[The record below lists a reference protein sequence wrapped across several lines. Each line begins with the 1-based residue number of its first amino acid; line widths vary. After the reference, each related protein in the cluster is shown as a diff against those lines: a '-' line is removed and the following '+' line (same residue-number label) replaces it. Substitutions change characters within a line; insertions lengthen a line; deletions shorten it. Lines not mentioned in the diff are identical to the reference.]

1 MCLQSLNSLSVLTM
15 TPLLAIVN
23 AFTTL
28 VTEAILTWR
37 SFTISD
43 LDTPFSNAVVP
54 RVYEGYYNEKQSLR
68 SIDAKVRFIQIKTV
82 R

>member
-1 MCLQSLNSLSVLTM
+1 MN
-15 TPLLAIVN
+15 
-23 AFTTL
+23 
-28 VTEAILTWR
+28 
-37 SFTISD
+37 D